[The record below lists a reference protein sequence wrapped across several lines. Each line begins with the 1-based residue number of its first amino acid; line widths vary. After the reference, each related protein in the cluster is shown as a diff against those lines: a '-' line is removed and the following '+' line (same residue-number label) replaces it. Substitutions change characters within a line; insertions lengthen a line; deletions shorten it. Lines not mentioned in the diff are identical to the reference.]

1 MVPQTPTIDLY
12 RDKTDAYA
20 SMARKRTQQ
29 SVSQEAEL
37 EDRRDLLRKARLGDR
52 HAQSELMA
60 LYGVRLYSETERK
73 KIKVEASSGAG
84 KTKNRAHQ
92 RRHVS
97 R

>member
-1 MVPQTPTIDLY
+1 MI
-12 RDKTDAYA
+12 
-20 SMARKRTQQ
+20 RKRAQQ

-52 HAQSELMA
+52 HAQSQLMA
-60 LYGVRLYSETERK
+60 LYGVRLYSESERK
-73 KIKVEASSGAG
+73 KTRVEASSGAG
-84 KTKNRAHQ
+84 KTKSRAHQ